1 MSSRMSLFLVS
12 LGVTLAF
19 WILRG
24 LGILSFVPGLIL
36 WILLFISVGFGILAT
51 TRPRRSS

>member
-1 MSSRMSLFLVS
+1 MSSRLSLFLVS
-12 LGVTLAF
+12 LAVTLAF
-19 WILRG
+19 WVLRG

>member
-1 MSSRMSLFLVS
+1 MSSRLSLFLVS
-12 LGVTLAF
+12 LAVTLCF

-24 LGILSFVPGLIL
+24 LGILSFAPGLIL
-36 WILLFISVGFGILAT
+36 WILLAISIGFAILAT

>member
-1 MSSRMSLFLVS
+1 MSSRLSLFLTS
-12 LGVTLAF
+12 LVVTLSF

-24 LGILSFVPGLIL
+24 LGILTFVQGLVL
-36 WILLFISVGFGILAT
+36 WVLLFFTIIVGILAT

>member
-1 MSSRMSLFLVS
+1 MSSRLSLFLVS
-12 LGVTLAF
+12 LAVTFAF

-24 LGILSFVPGLIL
+24 LGILSFVPGLVL
-36 WILLFISVGFGILAT
+36 WMLIVISVAFGILAT